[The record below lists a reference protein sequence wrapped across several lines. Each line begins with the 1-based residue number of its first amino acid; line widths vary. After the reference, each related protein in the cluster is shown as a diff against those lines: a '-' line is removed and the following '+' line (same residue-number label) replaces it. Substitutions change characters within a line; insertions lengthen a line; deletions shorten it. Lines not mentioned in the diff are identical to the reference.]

1 MDISSLS
8 LVELKKL
15 EAQASQEIET
25 RQKGELEKARAEM
38 LAIAQ
43 RVGIPLT
50 QLIAGVPKNGVKA
63 GKKAVAAQYRNP
75 DNQEQQWS
83 GRGRQPL
90 WVKSWLEMHQT
101 LDGIRI

>member
-8 LVELKKL
+8 LAELKNL
-15 EAQASQEIET
+15 EAQAIQEIKS

-43 RVGIPLT
+43 RVGVPLT
-50 QLIAGVPKNGVKA
+50 QLIAGVSKNVATGE
-63 GKKAVAAQYRNP
+63 KKAVAPLYRNP
-75 DNQEQQWS
+75 ENQEQQWS

-90 WVKSWLEMHQT
+90 WVKSWLEKHQS
-101 LDGIRI
+101 LDEVRI

>member
-15 EAQASQEIET
+15 EAQAIQEIKS
-25 RQKGELEKARAEM
+25 RQKDELEKARAEM

-43 RVGIPLT
+43 RVGVPLT
-50 QLIAGVPKNGVKA
+50 QLIAGVPNTAAKGA
-63 GKKAVAAQYRNP
+63 KKAVAALYRNP
-75 DNQEQQWS
+75 ENHDQKWS

-90 WVKSWLEMHQT
+90 WVKSWVETHQT

>member
-8 LVELKKL
+8 LAELKKL
-15 EAQASQEIET
+15 EAQAIQEIKS

-43 RVGIPLT
+43 RVGVPLT
-50 QLIAGVPKNGVKA
+50 QLIASVPKNA
-63 GKKAVAAQYRNP
+63 GKGEKKAVAAMYRNP

-90 WVKSWLEMHQT
+90 WVKSWLETHQT
-101 LDGIRI
+101 LEGIRI

>member
-8 LVELKKL
+8 LAELKKL
-15 EAQASQEIET
+15 EAQAIQEIKS

-43 RVGIPLT
+43 RVGVPLT
-50 QLIAGVPKNGVKA
+50 QLISGVPKNMVRGE
-63 GKKAVAAQYRNP
+63 KKAVVAQYRNP
-75 DNQEQQWS
+75 NNQEQQWS

-90 WVKSWLEMHQT
+90 WVKSWQEKHQS
-101 LDGIRI
+101 LDGLRI

>member
-8 LVELKKL
+8 LAELKKL
-15 EAQASQEIET
+15 EAKAIQEIKT

-43 RVGIPLT
+43 RVGVPLT
-50 QLIAGVPKNGVKA
+50 QLIAGVPKNA
-63 GKKAVAAQYRNP
+63 GKGEKKVVAALYRNP
-75 DNQEQQWS
+75 ENQDQQWS

-90 WVKSWLEMHQT
+90 WVKSWLEKHQS

>member
-8 LVELKKL
+8 LAELKKL
-15 EAQASQEIET
+15 EAQAIQEIKT
-25 RQKGELEKARAEM
+25 RQKDELERARAEM

-43 RVGIPLT
+43 RVGVPLT
-50 QLIAGVPKNGVKA
+50 QLIAGVPKNAAKGE
-63 GKKAVAAQYRNP
+63 KKVVAALYRNP
-75 DNQEQQWS
+75 DNREQQWS

-90 WVKSWLEMHQT
+90 WVKSWLEAHQT

>member
-75 DNQEQQWS
+75 DNLEQQWS

-90 WVKSWLEMHQT
+90 WIKSWLEKHKS
-101 LDGIRI
+101 LDGVRV

>member
-8 LVELKKL
+8 LAELKKL
-15 EAQASQEIET
+15 ETQAIQEIKS
-25 RQKGELEKARAEM
+25 RQKDELEKARAEM

-43 RVGIPLT
+43 RVGVPLP
-50 QLIAGVPKNGVKA
+50 QLIAGVPNTAAKGA
-63 GKKAVAAQYRNP
+63 KKAVAAVYRNP
-75 DNQEQQWS
+75 DNHDQKWS

-90 WVKSWLEMHQT
+90 WVKFWLEKHQS

>member
-8 LVELKKL
+8 LAELKKL
-15 EAQASQEIET
+15 EAQAIQEIKT

-43 RVGIPLT
+43 RVGVPLT
-50 QLIAGVPKNGVKA
+50 QLIAGAPKNIVKG
-63 GKKAVAAQYRNP
+63 GKQAVAAQYRNP
-75 DNQEQQWS
+75 ENQEQQWS
-83 GRGRQPL
+83 GRGRRPL
-90 WVKSWLEMHQT
+90 WVKSWLEKHQT

>member
-8 LVELKKL
+8 LAELKKL
-15 EAQASQEIET
+15 EAQAIQEIKA
-25 RQKGELEKARAEM
+25 RQKGELERARAEM

-43 RVGIPLT
+43 RVGVPLT
-50 QLIAGVPKNGVKA
+50 QLIAGVPKNAAKGE
-63 GKKAVAAQYRNP
+63 KKVVAALYRNP

-90 WVKSWLEMHQT
+90 WVKAWLETHGT
-101 LDGIRI
+101 LNGMRI

>member
-8 LVELKKL
+8 LPELKKL
-15 EAQASQEIET
+15 EAQAIQEIKT
-25 RQKGELEKARAEM
+25 RHKDELEKARAEM

-50 QLIAGVPKNGVKA
+50 ELIAGVPKTGVKA
-63 GKKAVAAQYRNP
+63 EKKVVAAQYRNP
-75 DNQEQQWS
+75 DNQDQEWS

-90 WVKSWLEMHQT
+90 WVKSWMEKHQS

>member
-8 LVELKKL
+8 LPELKKL
-15 EAQASQEIET
+15 EAQAIQEIKA
-25 RQKGELEKARAEM
+25 RQKDELEKARAEM

-43 RVGIPLT
+43 RVGVPLT
-50 QLIAGVPKNGVKA
+50 QLIAGAPKNAVK
-63 GKKAVAAQYRNP
+63 GDKKAVAALYRNP
-75 DNQEQQWS
+75 DNHDQKWS

-90 WVKSWLEMHQT
+90 WVKAWIETHQT

>member
-8 LVELKKL
+8 LAELKKL
-15 EAQASQEIET
+15 EAQATQEIKT

-43 RVGIPLT
+43 RVGVPLT
-50 QLIAGVPKNGVKA
+50 QLIAGAPKNAAKGE
-63 GKKAVAAQYRNP
+63 KKIVAALYRNP
-75 DNQEQQWS
+75 DNHEQQWS

-90 WVKSWLEMHQT
+90 WVKSWLERHQS
-101 LDGIRI
+101 LDGLRI

>member
-8 LVELKKL
+8 LPELKKL
-15 EAQASQEIET
+15 EAQAVQEIKA

-43 RVGIPLT
+43 RVGVPLT
-50 QLIAGVPKNGVKA
+50 QLIAGAPKNAAKGN
-63 GKKAVAAQYRNP
+63 KKAVAALYRNP
-75 DNQEQQWS
+75 ENQELQWS

-90 WVKSWLEMHQT
+90 WVKAWLQTHQS
-101 LDGIRI
+101 LDGVRI

>member
-8 LVELKKL
+8 LAELKKL
-15 EAQASQEIET
+15 EAKAIQEIKT
-25 RQKGELEKARAEM
+25 RQKSELEKARAEM

-43 RVGIPLT
+43 RVGVPLT
-50 QLIAGVPKNGVKA
+50 QLIAGVPKNA
-63 GKKAVAAQYRNP
+63 GKGEKKVVAARYRNP
-75 DNQEQQWS
+75 ENQDQQWS

-90 WVKSWLEMHQT
+90 WVKSWLEKHQS